1 MRCADFRHPMLHN
14 GTHQSERLAEEQ
26 LPENLQI
33 DERDTKAFL
42 NFAYEYAALLKY
54 YNLNLKED
62 GNWQCFFSGGA
73 LGMLSIISNID
84 LAAIDDKY
92 CRTELDFWKA
102 MDACD
107 HKNTATVRQ
116 VRYQALIDCI
126 YELASK
132 IDQLCKNTPNHLPFK
147 QEIQEIIQKDL
158 GKAIINNK
166 IQNALV
172 KLISYD
178 KANRP
183 SVLPKMVGDDPFL
196 KSKYDQFIVSQNN
209 NSKCTQSWGLLSPDD
224 FFCIKPNDGF
234 IEVQTPDQCKENRKL
249 RKLFFIFFQAL
260 SKIVQRAE
268 YHLKIEL
275 QNSSAQEP
283 HISLYLAFIFLFRRL
298 ISQLNHLTEA
308 HLDFYYKKVLC
319 LPFKGLTPDEVYVI
333 FELAKGF
340 DNFIL
345 AEQTPLDAGNDSEG
359 NKLEYRLH
367 HDIVVDNAQVEACHA
382 LFLSPMGTGYKSLY
396 SINSDQIG
404 GALTEAIRWQDMNAP
419 LLAQREKAV
428 VGIAISDP
436 ILKLKD
442 GTRFIVLDFK
452 TNEDLSR
459 ITKPL
464 DDLFRVYLSSD
475 MAENGWLEVPAA
487 INSKPFTELVVPRR
501 KAMDQNQ
508 PMGLT
513 ENVTYGRDSKN
524 NVLIT
529 SKYDD
534 IELSSFSV
542 QVGPN
547 DDVTDYKYKLEV
559 RILIK
564 KNSFPI
570 NLPKEGDPLFQTALF
585 PILKVT
591 FSESLLEFFDIKN
604 ISNVSIAT
612 ESAGVSQGV
621 QIRNSLGVY
630 NNQGT
635 FPLLGLVV
643 PAGENTNKLKPGSFV
658 EFELEE
664 LQGKQLLGL
673 EPFPQFIT
681 PSDNDAVYPPLPKD
695 LILEEKQDITK
706 RRFNTSFRLVEEL
719 VAYPTDSNSNAGL
732 PLLPG
737 LSTFIINFDD
747 IFALPIPKKSA
758 QIVGRGSQ
766 ASEQIGFG
774 LRGVANQTVLAAGL
788 AQQVNIARQATNLA
802 IKAGQSIRAISVP
815 TDVQM
820 LKNLRSQPAS
830 PRVFYEGTPSLPGRA
845 ISPKPRTEPNTPP
858 NAPTQASI
866 SVYSALTARNILTLE
881 YVGIDNDYFQDS
893 NTKLVKGV
901 TFRYASV
908 SDFLTENSNTKHIKK
923 EFERYYI
930 TPNGYNLINP
940 LDPEVRHPLLPEYH
954 LLPQTEVLG
963 DAPSNRNAL
972 AHLDIGIRELTPGQQ
987 LSLLFEMEEG
997 TGNPNFDPPL
1007 VRWFYLAKD
1016 EDGISDEWRP
1026 FRAGSVFL
1034 DTTSTDPEQKTS
1046 LLQTGIVIL
1055 TTAPEMTN
1063 QGTSNRPGS
1072 GLYWIRATLYEDYTP
1087 GSTADRR
1094 VIALPHIKSI
1104 RAQAAIGS
1112 LHNRNNT
1119 LDHLPDGLPV
1129 GRIAKLVN
1137 PVQTIKTVEQPLKS
1151 INGRLPEDRNAYY
1164 LRVSE
1169 RLRHKDR
1176 AINIWDY
1183 ERLVLE
1189 QFPEVLHAKAISHT
1203 SKQSEIE
1210 PGKVMVAVFPDLKK
1224 RTDISPLTPGFP
1236 IGKLEAIE
1244 DFLRRH
1250 SNMFLYCDENI
1261 QVVNPLYELI
1271 RVKACVRF
1279 HKGFSP
1285 AFYATQLNQDL
1296 HNFLAPWVV
1305 NQNTPLHFSGSL
1317 HTSTILNFMEERPY
1331 VDVVSHFLVYHFT
1344 LDLERMAPV
1353 STTGYDIRGNAK
1365 PVKNEMIRTRTAHSI
1380 LTTYPPGLKSSAY
1393 GGAIGGYSTLIAD
1406 PPGHD
1411 IRLWGDSCCK
1421 DCLAPDFTSFK
1432 VCK

>member
-1 MRCADFRHPMLHN
+1 MRCADFRHPLMHN
-14 GTHQSERLAEEQ
+14 GTHQSERLAREL

-54 YNLNLKED
+54 YNLNLTED
-62 GNWQCFFSGGA
+62 GNWQCFFSSGA
-73 LGMLSIISNID
+73 LGMLSIVNSID
-84 LAAIDDKY
+84 LTAIDDKY
-92 CRTELDFWKA
+92 CRAELFFWQALKG
-102 MDACD
+102 CH
-107 HKNTATVRQ
+107 HKEIAAVRK
-116 VRYQALIDCI
+116 VRYQSLIDGI
-126 YELASK
+126 YDLANK
-132 IDQLCKNTPNHLPFK
+132 IDQLCKATPNHLPFK
-147 QEIQEIIQKDL
+147 QEIQNIIQQDL
-158 GKAIINNK
+158 AKAIFENK
-166 IQNALV
+166 IQHALV
-172 KLISYD
+172 KLIAYD

-183 SVLPKMVGDDPFL
+183 PVLPKAVENDPFL
-196 KSKYDQFIVSQNN
+196 ESKYTKFIAAPGN
-209 NSKCTQSWGLLSPDD
+209 NSKCTQAWGLLGPDD
-224 FFCIKPNDGF
+224 FYCIKPDDGF
-234 IEVQTPDQCKENRKL
+234 VETQSPDQCKENRKL

-268 YHLKIEL
+268 YHLKLEL

-283 HISLYLAFIFLFRRL
+283 HISLFLAFVFLFRRL
-298 ISQLNHLTEA
+298 IRQLNHLTEA
-308 HLDFYYKKVLC
+308 HLDFYYQKVLC
-319 LPFKGLTPDEVYVI
+319 LPSKGLTPDQVYVI

-359 NKLEYRLH
+359 NKLEYHLG
-367 HDIVVDNAQVEACHA
+367 HDIVVDKAKVEACHA
-382 LFLSPMGTGYKSLY
+382 LFLSPMGAGYKSLY
-396 SINSDQIG
+396 AINSDQVG

-442 GTRFIVLDFK
+442 GTRFIVLSFK
-452 TNEDLSR
+452 IAENLN

-487 INSKPFTELVVPRR
+487 ANPGTMEELKVPGRQ
-501 KAMDQNQ
+501 KD
-508 PMGLT
+508 MGLT
-513 ENVTYGRDSKN
+513 QNVTYERGDKHT
-524 NVLIT
+524 VLIK

-534 IELSSFSV
+534 FELSSFSV
-542 QVGPN
+542 KVVN
-547 DDVTDYKYKLEV
+547 HELEV

-591 FSESLLEFFDIKN
+591 FSESLLEFFDIKK
-604 ISNVSIAT
+604 ISNISIAT

-621 QIRNSLGVY
+621 QIRNSVGVY

-635 FPLLGLVV
+635 FPLLGLAV

-681 PSDNDAVYPPLPKD
+681 PSDNDAVYPPLPSD

-706 RRFNTSFRLVEEL
+706 RRFNPSFRLVEEL
-719 VAYPTDSNSNAGL
+719 VAYPIDPNSNAGL
-732 PLLPG
+732 PHLPH
-737 LSTFIINFDD
+737 LSDSGINFDD
-747 IFALPIPKKSA
+747 ILALPIPKKSA
-758 QIVGRGSQ
+758 HIVSRGSQ

-774 LRGVANQTVLAAGL
+774 LRGVANQTILAVDG
-788 AQQVNIARQATNLA
+788 AQRINISRQATNLSA
-802 IKAGQSIRAISVP
+802 GAGQSIRPISMP
-815 TDVQM
+815 TEVQM
-820 LKNLRSQPAS
+820 LKNLRFQSSS
-830 PRVFYEGTPSLPGRA
+830 PRVLYEGTPSLPGRV
-845 ISPKPRTEPNTPP
+845 ISPKPRTEPNTPT
-858 NAPTQASI
+858 NAPTKASI
-866 SVYSALTARNILTLE
+866 SVYSALAARNILTLD
-881 YVGIDNDYFQDS
+881 YVGFDNDYFQDS

-908 SDFLTENSNTKHIKK
+908 SDFLTENGNTKHIKK
-923 EFERYYI
+923 EFERYFI

-940 LDPEVRHPLLPEYH
+940 MNPEVGHPLLPEYH
-954 LLPQTEVLG
+954 LIPQTEEPSG
-963 DAPSNRNAL
+963 AQSNRSAL
-972 AHLDIGIRELTPGQQ
+972 AHLDIGIREMTPGQQ

-997 TGNPNFDPPL
+997 SGHPDFDPPL
-1007 VRWFYLAKD
+1007 VRWSYLAKD

-1055 TTAPEMTN
+1055 TTPPEMTN
-1063 QGTSNRPGS
+1063 RGTSIRPGS
-1072 GLYWIRATLYEDYTP
+1072 GLYWVRATLYEDYTP
-1087 GSTADRR
+1087 GSAEGRR

-1112 LHNRNNT
+1112 LHNQNNA

-1164 LRVSE
+1164 RRVSE
-1169 RLRHKDR
+1169 RMRHKDR

-1189 QFPEVLHAKAISHT
+1189 QFPEVLQAKAISHT
-1203 SKQSEIE
+1203 SKNSELE
-1210 PGKVMVAVFPDLKK
+1210 PGRVMVAVFPDLKK

-1236 IGKLEAIE
+1236 IGKLEAME
-1244 DFLRRH
+1244 DFLRQH

-1285 AFYATQLNQDL
+1285 TFYATQLNQDL
-1296 HNFLAPWVV
+1296 HNYLAPWIVDL
-1305 NQNTPLHFSGSL
+1305 NTPLHFSGSL

-1331 VDVVSHFLVYHFT
+1331 VDVVSHFSVYHFT
-1344 LDLERMAPV
+1344 LDLERMVPV
-1353 STTGYDIRGNAK
+1353 STTGCDILGKAK
-1365 PVKNEMIRTRTAHSI
+1365 PVKNELIRTQTARSV
-1380 LTTYPPGLKSSAY
+1380 LTTYP
-1393 GGAIGGYSTLIAD
+1393 D
-1406 PPGHD
+1406 GHD

-1421 DCLAPDFTSFK
+1421 DCMAEDFTSFK